1 MKSFKKFLKEAAPTN
16 SANAD
21 GQPTGNPATTAGYGA
36 NASSP
41 VAGFDKYF
49 FSNVNDDLLSQGY
62 QTPAEPGLNKWR
74 FSNVY
79 PVQRLTMANIDAM
92 VKASNE
98 YSDLMYKNTEDVMRK
113 NFSRFM
119 GGR

>member
-1 MKSFKKFLKEAAPTN
+1 
-16 SANAD
+16 
-21 GQPTGNPATTAGYGA
+21 
-36 NASSP
+36 
-41 VAGFDKYF
+41 
-49 FSNVNDDLLSQGY
+49 
-62 QTPAEPGLNKWR
+62 
-74 FSNVY
+74 
-79 PVQRLTMANIDAM
+79 MANIDAM

>member
-1 MKSFKKFLKEAAPTN
+1 MKNFKSFIKEAAPTM
-16 SANAD
+16 SV
-21 GQPTGNPATTAGYGA
+21 GNGGYTQ
-36 NASSP
+36 ASSTP
-41 VAGFDKYF
+41 LTTGGFDKF
-49 FSNVNDDLLSQGY
+49 LFPRNIDLLDQGY
-62 QTPAEPGLNKWR
+62 QTPGETGLAKWR

-92 VKASNE
+92 VKASTE